1 MRTLLYFIA
10 WEWINIALEYAASA
24 WVKLPRWFWAVVAV
38 NLATHPAF
46 MLVLAC
52 FGRSAQVVV
61 PCEILITVVEAIL
74 LATMYGFNRWWLFA
88 GASLLMNGASYLTG
102 VMTAL

>member
-10 WEWINIALEYAASA
+10 WEWINIALEFTASS

-46 MLVLAC
+46 MLVLAR
-52 FGRSAQVVV
+52 FGCSHSVIL
-61 PCEILITVVEAIL
+61 PCEIIISVFEVL
-74 LATMYGFNRWWLFA
+74 LLMSMYGFSRWRLLVA
-88 GASLLMNGASYLTG
+88 ASFLMNGASCLTG
-102 VMTAL
+102 VLIA